1 MKSKGNTEI
10 SKQYFHTSKSRT
22 KIYSVAGPSVMGIR
36 GLTTFMEYYFT
47 DKWLQY
53 DPKSHL
59 VIDGYSICYTLYSG
73 IDWIQ
78 GGQYWEYRQEVLEFF
93 HALQA
98 SGILPVVVFDG
109 IDYKQVKKEVI
120 WKRRSESV
128 KKIRSQLTP
137 GCDNTDD
144 GSSVIPLQ
152 TMQVFR
158 EVLEELNIPLY
169 FADGEADP
177 DTVAMAAHYK
187 CPIVANDSDYFM
199 FNADHGYIPLSH
211 FQWQEEPI
219 IADMYTLKQFQNS
232 YKLNDTRL
240 ARLIPAILG
249 NDFIPGLF
257 ISPFKQYVLWSV
269 RDTVDQSKSYAHI
282 ESLVRYIAKFQ
293 NVSEVL
299 EDIST
304 AIYPS
309 FAKRVSM
316 GLERAESIYNVTHV
330 LNEEIFMNN
339 TALVT
344 NNGSKLPEWV
354 LRQFRHGYFVPGLM
368 ETLVLGESFLR
379 IPTDNPCK
387 PSTQLVSRYIRRSI
401 YSILL
406 PLMKNDCVTE
416 VVRFEADLHNENVSV
431 SPSTTFPSFL
441 SMQKLSLQ
449 ERVAI
454 LCQVI
459 DIDRSVLDTFDRKW
473 KLIVCAGCYWA
484 RECHPSIHLVKA
496 LILCLLS
503 CSRDK
508 DPSSLLPSQP
518 VREERTSEKWLD
530 ALHSFSSFQY
540 IYLDLSKLNNIL
552 VNPLSFVS
560 PAFVFD
566 GILIQFYACKKNI
579 DGIAERNLKESL
591 RLYKDLLKIF
601 SSFLAQGRQKGTTT
615 VDISKTIKLKDFPD
629 KTKKCQ
635 LPKSIKP
642 PPATISNNPFAM
654 LMQDSSDESVDSSD
668 N

>member
-1 MKSKGNTEI
+1 
-10 SKQYFHTSKSRT
+10 
-22 KIYSVAGPSVMGIR
+22 MGIR
-36 GLTTFMEYYFT
+36 GLTTFIENYFT

-53 DPKSHL
+53 DPKGHL
-59 VIDGYSICYTLYSG
+59 VIDGYSICYTLHSG

-78 GGQYWEYRQEVLEFF
+78 GGQYWEYRQEVLAFF

-109 IDYKQVKKEVI
+109 IDYKQLKKEVI
-120 WKRRSESV
+120 WKKRSESV
-128 KKIRSQLTP
+128 KIIRSQLTP
-137 GCDNTDD
+137 GDNTAD
-144 GSSVIPLQ
+144 GWSVIPLQ
-152 TMQVFR
+152 IMQVFR
-158 EVLEELNIPLY
+158 EVLEEQNIPLY

-187 CPIVANDSDYFM
+187 CPIISNDSDYFM

-219 IADMYTLKQFQNS
+219 VADMYTLKQFQNS

-249 NDFIPGLF
+249 NDFIPRLF

-269 RDTVDQSKSYAHI
+269 RDTVDQSKSYTHI

-304 AIYPS
+304 AICPS

-316 GLERAESIYNVTHV
+316 GLESAESIYNVTHV
-330 LNEEIFMNN
+330 LNEDIFMNN

-354 LRQFRHGYFVPGLM
+354 LRQFRHGYFVPSLM

-379 IPTDNPCK
+379 IPTDNPRK
-387 PSTQLVSRYIRRSI
+387 PSTQLVSRHIRRSI

-416 VVRFEADLHNENVSV
+416 VVRFEADLHNEDVPV

-441 SMQKLSLQ
+441 SMQKVSLQ
-449 ERVAI
+449 DRVAI

-459 DIDRSVLDTFDRKW
+459 DINPSVLDMFDRKW

-484 RECHPSIHLVKA
+484 RECHPNIHLVKA
-496 LILCLLS
+496 LVLCLLS

-508 DPSSLLPSQP
+508 DPSFLLPSQP
-518 VREERTSEKWLD
+518 AVKEKRTSEKWLD

-552 VNPLSFVS
+552 VNPLLFVS

-579 DGIAERNLKESL
+579 DGIAEKNLKELL
-591 RLYKDLLKIF
+591 RLYTDLLKTF
-601 SSFLAQGRQKGTTT
+601 SSFLSQRRQKGTTT
-615 VDISKTIKLKDFPD
+615 FDISKTKQSDCTD
-629 KTKKCQ
+629 KMK
-635 LPKSIKP
+635 LPKSKP
-642 PPATISNNPFAM
+642 PLTISNNPFAV
-654 LMQDSSDESVDSSD
+654 LIQDSSDESVDSND
-668 N
+668 